1 MEKDISKELQNGDCI
16 AFLPNDL
23 IFKVLSKE
31 DHKSTVV
38 IGKDEV
44 TKDEVTIKGHHV
56 IDSEDVEV
64 RNEVTKDELT
74 MKGHHIID
82 SEDVE
87 VTNEVTNEVTKDE
100 LTMKAHRVIDS
111 EDVEVT
117 NREVRNRDFIYEEK
131 KDLVAV
137 PLKKKRN
144 LPSWMTN
151 SKGIKR

>member
-1 MEKDISKELQNGDCI
+1 MTACI

-23 IFKVLSKE
+23 IFKVLSKG
-31 DHKSTVV
+31 DRKSTVV

-64 RNEVTKDELT
+64 
-74 MKGHHIID
+74 
-82 SEDVE
+82 
-87 VTNEVTNEVTKDE
+87 TNEVTKDE
-100 LTMKAHRVIDS
+100 LTMKAHRVVDS

-117 NREVRNRDFIYEEK
+117 NKEVRNRDLIYKGK
-131 KDLVAV
+131 KELVAV
-137 PLKKKRN
+137 LLEKKRN

-151 SKGIKR
+151 SRGKR